1 MTGYTTLTNHTYVAA
16 YQAELRA
23 ELLSSGNSRNTLVT
37 VNRLAELW
45 QDRTGNLKVNRGV
58 PSASQTR

>member
-1 MTGYTTLTNHTYVAA
+1 MIIDDFCPFAT
-16 YQAELRA
+16 ELRA
-23 ELLSSGNSRNTLVT
+23 ELLNSGNSRNTLVT

-58 PSASQTR
+58 ASASQTR